1 MVLTIYPI
9 MASHSQLV
17 SVTSQAGLKA
27 PSGAEQAAAQA
38 AARGVAGPTTVG
50 PNTTISNG
58 PPTNT
63 SAQPTTAPQTQTGAQ
78 PLPLGNPLPP
88 STKPAS
94 AASDVAAGQGS
105 QPSGVGGGPGVG
117 IATGKA
123 EIKVGGGGEKNREA
137 TVDPVL
143 ADVLSRVLHC
153 CYSEAWQ
160 TRLSGA
166 TALKMLIPKC
176 GTSPFLCSR
185 NSVYSRINTLELSE
199 LSRVPVCA
207 RVSVVTLTSVDPS
220 FKDAL
225 L

>member
-1 MVLTIYPI
+1 

-17 SVTSQAGLKA
+17 SVQSQAGLKA

-58 PPTNT
+58 PPTST
-63 SAQPTTAPQTQTGAQ
+63 SAQPTTAPQAQTGAQ
-78 PLPLGNPLPP
+78 PLPLGNSPPL
-88 STKPAS
+88 SIKPAS
-94 AASDVAAGQGS
+94 AASDVAAEQGS
-105 QPSGVGGGPGVG
+105 QPRGVGGGPGFG
-117 IATGKA
+117 IATGRA
-123 EIKVGGGGEKNREA
+123 EIKVVGGGEKNREA

-176 GTSPFLCSR
+176 GTSPSLSLK
-185 NSVYSRINTLELSE
+185 SQSTPVLILVMLSE
-199 LSRVPVCA
+199 LSRVPACA
-207 RVSVVTLTSVDPS
+207 RV
-220 FKDAL
+220 
-225 L
+225 

>member
-17 SVTSQAGLKA
+17 SVMSQAGLKA

-38 AARGVAGPTTVG
+38 AARGLAGPT
-50 PNTTISNG
+50 TTISNG

-78 PLPLGNPLPP
+78 PLPLGNPPPP

-117 IATGKA
+117 IAANRA
-123 EIKVGGGGEKNREA
+123 EIKVGSGGEKNREA

-176 GTSPFLCSR
+176 GTSPFLFSR
-185 NSVYSRINTLELSE
+185 NSVYSRINTLKLSE

-207 RVSVVTLTSVDPS
+207 RMSVVTLTSVGPS
-220 FKDAL
+220 FKAAPL
-225 L
+225 